1 MQDGTPVPSPKYG
14 CKFRMGG
21 SDGWDGGSNGMGGKT
36 DWAGDVEGAVL
47 GEVARGFVYW
57 IRSVGMMC

>member
-1 MQDGTPVPSPKYG
+1 MQDGICIHTSATVPG
-14 CKFRMGG
+14 FRMGG

-47 GEVARGFVYW
+47 NEVARGFVYW